1 MTGDTTQL
9 SAAIAALDGQTV
21 NVNVLTKTTGGTVN
35 TGTTGGGTSGTMDGF
50 AEGGRA
56 DQASIF
62 GEAGPEWAIPEE
74 HSARTAQ
81 LLDMAREASG
91 FTWNELLSRNGGMNA
106 GAKSGGTVI
115 YSPTIYAND
124 ASGVEQMLIR
134 DKERFMKMLRE
145 QRMRDEVEVYS

>member
-1 MTGDTTQL
+1 M
-9 SAAIAALDGQTV
+9 
-21 NVNVLTKTTGGTVN
+21 NEY
-35 TGTTGGGTSGTMDGF
+35 